1 MAATANTTDST
12 AINAALDQ
20 EFIANFQGEYDR
32 LAEILGIFKPEVM
45 HAGQTLEMI
54 KITGTLN
61 DAKNQDSSASSGAAY
76 VEGDEV
82 ALSKYNVAKEP
93 VGTVDVMPY
102 RKRTTA
108 QAILK
113 SGYVP
118 AVLGTDKKMLSHTRI
133 ATMNRFFEF
142 LKTGTGTVD
151 DKAVV
156 TGVQSS
162 LAYGEATLQDTLED
176 AGEATSDFAHFVNRQ
191 DTAAYLANASITT
204 QTLYG
209 MTYVEDFLGVK
220 NVFITNQVEAGTTF
234 TTPMENIHIF
244 GLDFSSLD
252 SAGLSYATQ
261 SDGLIGVAHTPAYDH
276 VSVETHVL
284 NGMLLFPENKDFIV
298 KATLTKALD
307 EMTVDELKAY
317 AAAHSIDITGKTT
330 KADILAAIKAAV

>member
-1 MAATANTTDST
+1 MAATANTSDSA
-12 AINAALDQ
+12 AINAALDA
-20 EFIANFQGEYDR
+20 EFIENFQGEYDR
-32 LAEILGIFKPEVM
+32 LAEVLGIFRPEVM
-45 HAGQTLEMI
+45 HAGQTLQMV

-82 ALSKYNVAKEP
+82 ALSKYSAEKVP

-108 QAILK
+108 AAILK

-118 AVLGTDKKMLSHTRI
+118 AVLGTDRKMLSHTRI
-133 ATMNRFFEF
+133 ATMRRFFDF
-142 LKTGTGTVD
+142 LKTGTGAPD
-151 DKAVV
+151 AKAVV

-162 LAYGEATLQDTLED
+162 LAYGEAALQDALED

-191 DTAAYLANASITT
+191 DTAGYLANASITT
-204 QTLYG
+204 QTL
-209 MTYVEDFLGVK
+209 F
-220 NVFITNQVEAGTTF
+220 GTTF
-234 TTPMENIHIF
+234 VTPIENIHVF
-244 GLDFSSLD
+244 GLDFSSLG

-276 VSVETHVL
+276 VSVETHVI
-284 NGMLLFPENKDFIV
+284 NGMLLFPENKDFII
-298 KATLTKALD
+298 KSSLTKSLD

-317 AAAHSIDITGKTT
+317 AAVHSIDITGKTT
-330 KADILAAIKAAV
+330 KADILAAIKAAS